1 MKKNYLNPEMD
12 VLEMHTVG
20 CILEDSYADLV
31 EDYNPTEW
39 EW

>member
-1 MKKNYLNPEMD
+1 MD
-12 VLEMHTVG
+12 VLELHMVG
-20 CILEDSYADLV
+20 CILDESFVDLN